1 MKKPSLCDLENKM
14 YRAKTDLSVN
24 STLENHQKYIKTKL
38 DLEVAWEHE
47 TKGAMIR
54 SKERWI
60 QEGEKST
67 KYFLNLEKRNV
78 VNKTITS
85 LKTNDGNVIT
95 NQEEL
100 LKEQVTYYKALYK
113 RDSKVSSNE
122 YEHFK
127 ESITKVNRRRKNV
140 M

>member
-1 MKKPSLCDLENKM
+1 M
-14 YRAKTDLSVN
+14 
-24 STLENHQKYIKTKL
+24 
-38 DLEVAWEHE
+38 EVAWEHE

-67 KYFLNLEKRNV
+67 KYFLNLEKKRNV

-85 LKTNDGNVIT
+85 LRTNDGNVIT

-100 LKEQVTYYKALYK
+100 SKEQVKYEGHSKSSTCWIIALLWK
-113 RDSKVSSNE
+113 MVR
-122 YEHFK
+122 
-127 ESITKVNRRRKNV
+127 I
-140 M
+140 